1 LKKIYSKNQNKKINL
16 QKTVIK
22 QGNFTTDFF
31 QNVDLQSLI
40 RHGDNDEPDT
50 EIRVVPE
57 KVKSEK
63 DLMNILAQAEEIEDA
78 SAMKD
83 VLEEQQQIVREFS
96 DDEDQPIKPKKTVTK
111 EEIFESKEEQAY
123 QQEFKRKKR
132 ELIANLVGKADW
144 EDSLSKIQQY
154 ALHFLQNIDPIFD
167 EQSLINQHKALAVNQ
182 QKWEKEHKQQ
192 PLPHHQIEDDFDDE
206 RLIYGSMTSTGVESL
221 KNHYESFTPKILK
234 RLLEDGENEIDVFQ
248 KNKKIKKNY
257 SDEDEVDELMEPE
270 TSTDYEEEPS
280 YDSDSEV
287 SDNSI

>member
-1 LKKIYSKNQNKKINL
+1 
-16 QKTVIK
+16 VI
-22 QGNFTTDFF
+22 
-31 QNVDLQSLI
+31 
-40 RHGDNDEPDT
+40 
-50 EIRVVPE
+50 PE

-78 SAMKD
+78 SAMKN

-96 DDEDQPIKPKKTVTK
+96 DDEDQPIKPKKPVQK
-111 EEIFESKEEQAY
+111 EEVFESKEEQAY

-132 ELIANLVGKADW
+132 ELIASLVGKADW

-167 EQSLINQHKALAVNQ
+167 EQSLIAQHKALAINQ

-192 PLPHHQIEDDFDDE
+192 ALPHHEIEDDFDDD
-206 RLIYGSMTSTGVESL
+206 RLIYGSMTSSGVESL
-221 KNHYESFTPKILK
+221 KNHYETFTPSVLK
-234 RLLEDGENEIDVFQ
+234 RLFEEGNEVDVFM
-248 KNKKIKKNY
+248 KNKKVKKMNF
-257 SDEDEVDELMEPE
+257 SDDDEVDELMEPE